1 MVTEKIIVP
10 WLSSVKFHDS
20 LHGRL
25 LGRGTGMARIK
36 AKLHQSLAWRDQC
49 PLYQIYVD
57 LKKAFDALDW
67 GQMLKIFGSLWSWVK
82 VVGPTEAFLGDSDV
96 GVPWQG

>member
-1 MVTEKIIVP
+1 MNFCKVDPGCLGAGEPNQADEMGFFFVLLLKGGGDYYGTGLLEPCWMVTEKIIVP

-36 AKLHQSLAWRDQC
+36 AKLHQSLA
-49 PLYQIYVD
+49 
-57 LKKAFDALDW
+57 
-67 GQMLKIFGSLWSWVK
+67 
-82 VVGPTEAFLGDSDV
+82 
-96 GVPWQG
+96 